1 MMVPGLK
8 AVVFDWAGT
17 MIDFGCRAP
26 VVALCKVFENAGVPV
41 SEAEARADMG
51 KAKSDHIASI
61 LAAPRVRQA
70 WIDRHGQAPD
80 EAAVEELFAAVGPM
94 MRAAAAE
101 CAELIPGA
109 ADVAGALRA
118 AGVKIGSCTGYT
130 REMMAD
136 ILPRA
141 AEQGYAP
148 DMLVCAGET
157 AEGRPSPLMLWRN
170 LVELGVWPA
179 SACVKVDDAAVGIAE
194 GLAAGT
200 WTVGVAA
207 SGNGVG
213 LSAAELAALDPA
225 DRTARIARARA
236 GLEAAGAH
244 VVIDTV
250 ADLPAALA
258 QLRFG

>member
-26 VVALCKVFENAGVPV
+26 VVALCKVFEEAGVPV

-70 WIDRHGQAPD
+70 WTDRHGQAPG

-94 MRAAAAE
+94 MRTAAAE

-130 REMMAD
+130 REMMVD

-179 SACVKVDDAAVGIAE
+179 SACVKVDDAEVGIAE
-194 GLAAGT
+194 GWPPEPGPWASPPAA
-200 WTVGVAA
+200 TV
-207 SGNGVG
+207 
-213 LSAAELAALDPA
+213 SAFRRRNWPRSIP
-225 DRTARIARARA
+225 RTARNGSPGHAPGWKRRAR
-236 GLEAAGAH
+236 
-244 VVIDTV
+244 TW
-250 ADLPAALA
+250 
-258 QLRFG
+258 

>member
-1 MMVPGLK
+1 MMV
-8 AVVFDWAGT
+8 
-17 MIDFGCRAP
+17 
-26 VVALCKVFENAGVPV
+26 
-41 SEAEARADMG
+41 
-51 KAKSDHIASI
+51 
-61 LAAPRVRQA
+61 
-70 WIDRHGQAPD
+70 
-80 EAAVEELFAAVGPM
+80 
-94 MRAAAAE
+94 
-101 CAELIPGA
+101 
-109 ADVAGALRA
+109 
-118 AGVKIGSCTGYT
+118 
-130 REMMAD
+130 D

-179 SACVKVDDAAVGIAE
+179 SACVKVDDAEVGIAE

-200 WTVGVAA
+200 WTVGIAA

-225 DRTARIARARA
+225 DRAERIARARA

-258 QLRFG
+258 QFRFG